1 LTGTSSG
8 EICVFSVYSSIYR
21 ASMPISSNGI
31 LSATIDSDFL
41 YAGGGD
47 GKIRKI
53 NLAKG

>member
-1 LTGTSSG
+1 MTGTASG